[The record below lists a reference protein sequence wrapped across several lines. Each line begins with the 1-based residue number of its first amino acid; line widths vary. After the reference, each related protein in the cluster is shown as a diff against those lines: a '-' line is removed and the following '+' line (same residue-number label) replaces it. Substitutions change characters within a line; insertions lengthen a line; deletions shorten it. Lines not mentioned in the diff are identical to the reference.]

1 MQEAANANQDEES
14 VAKAYL
20 DYFNRYRSS
29 SLGDKA
35 LYYAAL
41 AYEKAE
47 RTAAAE
53 KVKLRLI
60 KLFPQSELARETLF
74 AMAAK
79 YENAVEIKKSRKLFQ
94 HFAKLYVKDERTPLA
109 LLKVAKFS
117 MALGD
122 VAQAQTAYRKVGA
135 DYVEHPQAHL
145 AAIQACEP
153 LEKEIK
159 GYREDGFNPPKRR
172 AELLDQ
178 CYASWLSQKAYRT
191 RNADLRCY
199 VLTRRAQLY
208 GGVLNQSARAKGFH
222 KDADVVWDSI
232 SNNIAA
238 ERRRCSDV
246 RAEINFRKL
255 ESDFEKFARLSLSPL
270 DPSSSKAIALFQASL
285 AVVTERR
292 DELLRRY
299 QQIRLWARKPEFASA
314 YRAGEV
320 LAQSVEKLLK
330 APIAKSLDLSEEDE
344 EMVRD
349 GLRESCALRA
359 LALSRFEDCLES
371 LDLAVGGSS
380 REAPP
385 WGG

>member
-1 MQEAANANQDEES
+1 MFCCEFDFGYSQRKKDFNRLEERARVFANMKTLSCSAKERAQLLEIAQQAAFGLVQEAANAKQDDES

-35 LYYAAL
+35 LYYAAM

-47 RTAAAE
+47 RAAEAE

-60 KLFPQSELARETLF
+60 KRFPQSELARETLF

-79 YENAVEIKKSRKLFQ
+79 HENAVEIKKSRKLFQ

-159 GYREDGFNPPKRR
+159 SYREDGFNPPKRR
-172 AELLDQ
+172 AELLDRATRVG
-178 CYASWLSQKAYRT
+178 YHKGLS
-191 RNADLRCY
+191 
-199 VLTRRAQLY
+199 
-208 GGVLNQSARAKGFH
+208 H
-222 KDADVVWDSI
+222 
-232 SNNIAA
+232 
-238 ERRRCSDV
+238 
-246 RAEINFRKL
+246 
-255 ESDFEKFARLSLSPL
+255 
-270 DPSSSKAIALFQASL
+270 SK
-285 AVVTERR
+285 
-292 DELLRRY
+292 
-299 QQIRLWARKPEFASA
+299 
-314 YRAGEV
+314 
-320 LAQSVEKLLK
+320 
-330 APIAKSLDLSEEDE
+330 
-344 EMVRD
+344 
-349 GLRESCALRA
+349 C
-359 LALSRFEDCLES
+359 
-371 LDLAVGGSS
+371 
-380 REAPP
+380 
-385 WGG
+385 